1 MSNKAL
7 RNLAIVGL
15 VASAGLMSADAY
27 SDNQEQF
34 ASLASVKIL
43 TSNSTDMR
51 WHGVG
56 ELEQTTLLCVASTTG
71 RYRLEVVLAGSN
83 SDVKDKPNYT
93 LEFQSQ
99 EGLIEL
105 LGASQNDLHVFQAET
120 SHLEDCTGGSNAKLV
135 IRYSQQDLLSAVAG
149 SYQEQFRINAFPG

>member
-1 MSNKAL
+1 MTNKAFK
-7 RNLAIVGL
+7 NLAVCGLVGL
-15 VASAGLMSADAY
+15 TGLISADAY
-27 SDNQEQF
+27 SDNQDQL
-34 ASLASVKIL
+34 ATLASVKIL
-43 TSNSTDMR
+43 TSNTTDMR

-71 RYRLEVVLAGSN
+71 RYRLEVVPAGSN
-83 SDVKDKPNYT
+83 SDTKNKPNYT

-99 EGLIEL
+99 EGLIER
-105 LGASQNDLHVFQAET
+105 LGASQNNLHIFQAET
-120 SHLEDCTGGSNAKLV
+120 RNLDNCTGGSNAKLV